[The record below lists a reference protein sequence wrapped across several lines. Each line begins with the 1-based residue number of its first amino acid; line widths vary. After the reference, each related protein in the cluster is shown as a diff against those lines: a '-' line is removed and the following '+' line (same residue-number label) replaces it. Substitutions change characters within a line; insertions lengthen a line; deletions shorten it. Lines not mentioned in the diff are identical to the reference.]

1 MQHGAGDWWGGRRL
15 AVGPV
20 ALLLGVLAVFV
31 LVHMGT
37 THDLALTDLS
47 ASRSHEHAGTL
58 GHGDDTTAS
67 AATMTASSGTA
78 AAHVDHDGGPGEDG
92 HDDVLVG
99 CLVALTGLVGGLM
112 LVRPR
117 LLAALAAAGAAA
129 TRRGVAVV
137 GHRAPGVRR
146 APSLATLCVLR
157 T

>member
-1 MQHGAGDWWGGRRL
+1 MEGSADRWAGRRL

-37 THDLALTDLS
+37 THDLALTDLPASGSHQHVGPAGHGLDTMAATTS
-47 ASRSHEHAGTL
+47 AS
-58 GHGDDTTAS
+58 
-67 AATMTASSGTA
+67 ASSGVA
-78 AAHVDHDGGPGEDG
+78 ADHVDREGGHGERG

-112 LVRPR
+112 LARPR
-117 LLAALAAAGAAA
+117 LLRAPSAAGAATA
-129 TRRGVAVV
+129 TGSFAVV
-137 GHRAPGVRR
+137 GSRALGALRS
-146 APSLATLCVLR
+146 PSLATLCVLR